1 LNDVI
6 SIEGLRVPTLIGVTE
21 EERSAPQDVEIDLE
35 LYLDLSRAGISDD
48 LADTVDYDGLVR
60 DVADLV
66 RSSKAS
72 LMEHL
77 AEDIATLISR
87 NQLVERVTVKLRKS
101 ELSLPGLKQG
111 GVSVT
116 IERTFS

>member
-6 SIEGLRVPTLIGVTE
+6 TVVGLRVPTLIGMTE
-21 EERSAPQDVEIDLE
+21 EERSTPQDVEIDLA
-35 LYLDLSRAGISDD
+35 LHLDLSRAGISDD

-60 DVADLV
+60 DVAELV
-66 RSSKAS
+66 RSSKS
-72 LMEHL
+72 NLMEHL
-77 AEDIATLISR
+77 AEEIATSISR
-87 NQLVERVTVKLRKS
+87 NQLVERVTVTLRKPR
-101 ELSLPGLKQG
+101 LSLPGLELG

>member
-1 LNDVI
+1 LNDMI

-21 EERSAPQDVEIDLE
+21 EERSAPQDVEIDLS
-35 LYLDLSRAGISDD
+35 LHLDLSRAGISDD
-48 LADTVDYDGLVR
+48 LVDTVDYDALVR
-60 DVADLV
+60 EVAELV

-87 NQLVERVTVKLRKS
+87 NQLVERVTVTLRKP
-101 ELSLPGLKQG
+101 ELSLPGLERG
-111 GVSVT
+111 GVSVR